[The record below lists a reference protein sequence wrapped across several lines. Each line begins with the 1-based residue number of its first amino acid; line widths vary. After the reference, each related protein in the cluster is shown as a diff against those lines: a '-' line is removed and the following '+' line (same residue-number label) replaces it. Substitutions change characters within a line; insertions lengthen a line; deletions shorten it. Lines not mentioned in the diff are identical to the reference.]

1 MRDSDMKIRLD
12 DDLKQSFFDACEVLD
27 ITASQRVRQ
36 MMKSWVQEM
45 REQGVIST
53 PKKQQWSAAILRRAG
68 K

>member
-1 MRDSDMKIRLD
+1 MRDVEMKIRLD

-36 MMKSWVQEM
+36 MMKSWVDEM
-45 REQGVIST
+45 REHGVIAK
-53 PKKQQWSAAILRRAG
+53 PKKREWLILRGAG